1 MDIYRSDFKNNNIKL
16 ELFYAGYSTLDKS
29 WCGNDI
35 NAPFSFLYY
44 ITDGKAQIN
53 TEFGEFILLPGHWYL
68 LPAGCKFSYKCPDK
82 MSKFYFH
89 IKLCGEDNLDWLRGC
104 KTPLILKKD
113 LDFEQTLEFIKTGET
128 LLGFT
133 VKSLIYSTLSE
144 ILSKNNIRV
153 QNLSLSPCVMRAV
166 EFINNNLSAEL
177 TTEAI
182 ADAALVSKST
192 ITKFFAREI
201 QMSVQEYLYDVIFY
215 KACKMLLE
223 NQKPIKTI
231 SLELGFCD
239 QLYFSKKFKARY
251 NVSPREYRKKYI

>member
-1 MDIYRSDFKNNNIKL
+1 MDIYRSDFKSNNIKL
-16 ELFYAGYSTLDKS
+16 ELLYAGYSTLDKS

-44 ITDGKAQIN
+44 ITDGEAQIN
-53 TEFGEFILLPGHWYL
+53 TEFGEVTLLPEHWYL
-68 LPAGCKFSYKCPDK
+68 LPTGCKFSYKCPNK

-89 IKLCGEDNLDWLRGC
+89 IKLCDENNLDWLRGC
-104 KTPLILKKD
+104 KKPLILKKN
-113 LDFEQTLEFIKTGET
+113 LDFESTLEFIKTGET
-128 LLGFT
+128 LLGFN
-133 VKSLIYSTLSE
+133 VKSMIYSTLYE
-144 ILSKNNIRV
+144 ILGNNDITV
-153 QNLSLSPCVMRAV
+153 QNLSLSPCVIRAV
-166 EFINNNLSAEL
+166 DFINNNLSAEL
-177 TTEAI
+177 TTAEI
-182 ADAALVSKST
+182 AEAALVSKST
-192 ITKFFAREI
+192 ITKYFAWEM

-251 NVSPREYRKKYI
+251 NVSPREYRKKYV